1 MQNRQLDKW
10 VFLCNVRDI
19 YELEWLKNF
28 FAQNGV
34 PILHKSRGTGVY
46 MQILMGIV
54 STGYDVYVPN
64 QEISL
69 ARVLLEEMNQVPK
82 DDEFDFN
89 NFNNYESIFA
99 KDTGTGYIL
108 KHRLQFKKLFLILVM
123 IPLLVGMF
131 YWVIDIIRRI
141 LID

>member
-28 FAQNGV
+28 FCPEWV

-54 STGYDVYVPN
+54 STGYDVMFL
-64 QEISL
+64 I
-69 ARVLLEEMNQVPK
+69 
-82 DDEFDFN
+82 
-89 NFNNYESIFA
+89 
-99 KDTGTGYIL
+99 
-108 KHRLQFKKLFLILVM
+108 KKLVW
-123 IPLLVGMF
+123 PE
-131 YWVIDIIRRI
+131 YCWRK
-141 LID
+141 